1 VIKINFFKPLN
12 KSLDSL
18 KINEYQKSKG
28 LKEKSMEE
36 IALGFIR
43 VANETMTRPIRNLT
57 EVRIIKSLNLN

>member
-1 VIKINFFKPLN
+1 
-12 KSLDSL
+12 L

-57 EVRIIKSLNLN
+57 EVRIKKRIILNQQKKL